1 MRKPCVNFCLDVL
14 KIHFPHL
21 FEKIDKIIN
30 YLQKSNTFG
39 WVFAKKM
46 KTLFIAIA
54 FLTQKGYNSV
64 FINSVVI

>member
-1 MRKPCVNFCLDVL
+1 MRKPCVKFCLDIL

-39 WVFAKKM
+39 WVLAEK
-46 KTLFIAIA
+46 
-54 FLTQKGYNSV
+54 
-64 FINSVVI
+64 